1 MAAKEA
7 DLPAAVMWDM
17 DGTLVDT
24 EPYWI
29 DAEYDL
35 VAAHGGQWNDDLAHS
50 VVGNPLLVTAEF
62 MIANSP
68 ITLTPHEIVDHLLAA
83 VVERVREHVPWR
95 PGALEL
101 LDDLQRHQVPCALV
115 TMSWTSL
122 ANAVLDNL
130 APETFAVVIC
140 GNDVEHGKPHP
151 EPYLAAAAALDVAP
165 ADCIAIEDSGTG
177 VRSAVAAGMPTIAV
191 PHTVAVPQI
200 TGAKQIEGLV
210 GLDTRRL
217 GELARSVAVSA

>member
-83 VVERVREHVPWR
+83 VVERVREHV
-95 PGALEL
+95 
-101 LDDLQRHQVPCALV
+101 
-115 TMSWTSL
+115 
-122 ANAVLDNL
+122 L

-200 TGAKQIEGLV
+200 TGAKQIDGLV